1 MYWQSL
7 SEWRNYHLTSSV
19 DQATSLSPRAAVQW
33 RSFLLICSA
42 FKGIHTTLR
51 GLLKAMIF
59 VCYRQT
65 KGGFFPFKWTNV
77 LVCFIFRLVILS
89 EHWFFFV
96 TEDLYVQVSTFNH
109 LLYNY
114 WPCLF
119 FHIVGWLLGMIVII
133 FSLLNL
139 SPPLRILS
147 FKHLIYK
154 CPKHGVTSGCS
165 CFPFPSKYVPLV
177 SGCLLCLTSTL
188 SLLTSALFVLH
199 LSVGKCCCSI
209 AVFVLWSHL
218 DVSTVTVAVSSGF
231 RFPSRTIM

>member
-139 SPPLRILS
+139 SPPSGFSVLS
-147 FKHLIYK
+147 TWSTNVQNMGSQVAAAVSPSPPSMCRWSLAVCCVWPLLSPFWPLPSL
-154 CPKHGVTSGCS
+154 CCTSLWES
-165 CFPFPSKYVPLV
+165 VAAAL
-177 SGCLLCLTSTL
+177 L
-188 SLLTSALFVLH
+188 SL
-199 LSVGKCCCSI
+199 CCDHT
-209 AVFVLWSHL
+209 WMY
-218 DVSTVTVAVSSGF
+218 
-231 RFPSRTIM
+231 RPSL